1 MTSVTELAPAAGTSG
16 PASRSRRGSA
26 GAVLGTVPFFAFVA
40 IFLIVPTAVVVVQAF
55 LRDDG
60 RPTLGNISAL
70 GNPDIVRALV
80 NSVVLSAVTAVLG
93 AVFGAV
99 IAYAVATAVPH
110 GLLRR
115 TVTAACGVLAQFG
128 GVMLAFAWI
137 ATLGLSGLV
146 PVLLRDYLGAQ
157 VDTSW
162 LYNLSGFVLVYLYF
176 QIPLMV
182 IVFLPSIDGLR
193 PQWREATE
201 SLGGSSWQYWR
212 NVAGPLLAAA
222 FLGST
227 LLLFANALSAYAT
240 AAALNA
246 QSTFI
251 LPLQIGNAI
260 GSEVVLGR
268 QNVAKALALEMVVIV
283 AIVMLGYAW
292 LQRRAER
299 WLG

>member
-1 MTSVTELAPAAGTSG
+1 V
-16 PASRSRRGSA
+16 
-26 GAVLGTVPFFAFVA
+26 
-40 IFLIVPTAVVVVQAF
+40 FLLVPTAVVVVQAF
-55 LRDDG
+55 LSDTG
-60 RPTLGNISAL
+60 TLTLDN
-70 GNPDIVRALV
+70 VRALGSGDIRRALL

-93 AVFGAV
+93 AVLGAV
-99 IAYAVATAVPH
+99 IAYAVATAPADGAV
-110 GLLRR
+110 RR
-115 TVTAACGVLAQFG
+115 LVTAGSGVLAQFG

-146 PVLLRDYLGAQ
+146 PTFLRDHVGVD

-162 LYNLSGFVLVYLYF
+162 LYGLSGFVLVYLYF

-182 IVFLPSIDGLR
+182 IVFLPSLDGLR
-193 PQWREATE
+193 PQWREAAE
-201 SLGGSSWQYWR
+201 SLGGSTWQYWR
-212 NVAGPLLAAA
+212 HVAGPLLTPA
-222 FLGST
+222 FVGSA

-268 QNVAKALALEMVVIV
+268 QNVAKALALEMVVLV
-283 AIVMLGYAW
+283 AVVMVAYAW

>member
-1 MTSVTELAPAAGTSG
+1 VTTT
-16 PASRSRRGSA
+16 RRRTA
-26 GAVLGTVPFFAFVA
+26 GAALGTLPFFAFVA
-40 IFLIVPTAVVVVQAF
+40 VFLVVPTVIVVVQAF
-55 LRDDG
+55 LTDDG
-60 RPTLGNISAL
+60 APTLGNVGELA
-70 GNPDIVRALV
+70 NADIRRALL
-80 NSVVLSAVTAVLG
+80 NSVVLSGVTAGIG
-93 AVFGAV
+93 AVCGALV
-99 IAYAVATAVPH
+99 AYAVSTAPPDGV
-110 GLLRR
+110 LRR
-115 TVTAACGVLAQFG
+115 VVSSASGVLAQFG

-146 PVLLRDYLGAQ
+146 PTFLRDHLGTDL
-157 VDTSW
+157 DTSW
-162 LYNLSGFVLVYLYF
+162 LYGLSGFVLVYLYF

-182 IVFLPSIDGLR
+182 IVFLPSVDGIR
-193 PQWREATE
+193 TQWREAAE
-201 SLGGSSWQYWR
+201 SLGGTTWQYWR
-212 NVAGPLLAAA
+212 HVAGPLLAPA
-222 FLGST
+222 FLSSA

-283 AIVMLGYAW
+283 AIVMIGYAW

>member
-1 MTSVTELAPAAGTSG
+1 MTTTSL
-16 PASRSRRGSA
+16 SRARGVRRSA
-26 GAVLGTVPFFAFVA
+26 GAALGTIPFFAFVA
-40 IFLIVPTAVVVVQAF
+40 VFLLVPTLVVVVQAF
-55 LRDDG
+55 LSDDG
-60 RPTLGNISAL
+60 APTLGNVREL
-70 GNPDIVRALV
+70 GNADIRRALV
-80 NSVVLSAVTAVLG
+80 NSVLLSGVTAVAG
-93 AVFGAV
+93 AVIGAV
-99 IAYAVATAVPH
+99 IAYAVITASPQ
-110 GLLRR
+110 GALRR
-115 TVTAACGVLAQFG
+115 VVSAGSGVLAQFG

-146 PVLLRDYLGAQ
+146 PTFLRDNLGVD

-162 LYNLSGFVLVYLYF
+162 LYGINGFMLVYLYF

-182 IVFLPSIDGLR
+182 IVFLPSLDGIR
-193 PQWREATE
+193 PQWREAAE
-201 SLGGSSWQYWR
+201 GLGGTTWQYWR
-212 NVAGPLLAAA
+212 RVAGPLLAPA
-222 FLGST
+222 FLSST

-268 QNVAKALALEMVVIV
+268 QNVAKALALEMVLIV
-283 AIVMLGYAW
+283 AVVMFAYAW

-299 WLG
+299 WLA

>member
-1 MTSVTELAPAAGTSG
+1 M
-16 PASRSRRGSA
+16 
-26 GAVLGTVPFFAFVA
+26 AV
-40 IFLIVPTAVVVVQAF
+40 FLIVPTVVVVVQAF
-55 LRDDG
+55 LSDDG
-60 RPTLGNISAL
+60 VPTLDNVRELA
-70 GNPDIVRALV
+70 NADIRRALV
-80 NSVVLSAVTAVLG
+80 NSVVLSGVTAVLG
-93 AVFGAV
+93 AVFGALV
-99 IAYAVATAVPH
+99 AYAVSTARREGV
-110 GLLRR
+110 LRR
-115 TVTAACGVLAQFG
+115 LVSAASGVLAQFG

-137 ATLGLSGLV
+137 ATIGLSGLV
-146 PVLLRDYLGAQ
+146 PVFLRDHLGLD

-176 QIPLMV
+176 QIPLMI

-201 SLGGSSWQYWR
+201 GLGGTTWQYWR
-212 NVAGPLLAAA
+212 HVAGPLLAPA
-222 FLGST
+222 FISSA

-283 AIVMLGYAW
+283 AVVMVGYTW

>member
-1 MTSVTELAPAAGTSG
+1 M
-16 PASRSRRGSA
+16 
-26 GAVLGTVPFFAFVA
+26 AV
-40 IFLIVPTAVVVVQAF
+40 FLVVPTAVVVVQAF
-55 LRDDG
+55 RTDDG
-60 RPTLGNISAL
+60 APTLGNVREL
-70 GNPDIVRALV
+70 GNTDIVHALV
-80 NSVVLSAVTAVLG
+80 NSVLLSGVTAIVGAALG
-93 AVFGAV
+93 AVV
-99 IAYAVATAVPH
+99 AYAVVTAAPE

-115 TVTAACGVLAQFG
+115 VVTAASGVLAQFG

-146 PVLLRDYLGAQ
+146 PTLLRDHLGTD

-162 LYNLSGFVLVYLYF
+162 LYGMSGFMLVYLYF

-182 IVFLPSIDGLR
+182 IVFLPSLDGVR

-201 SLGGSSWQYWR
+201 SLGGTTWQYWR
-212 NVAGPLLAAA
+212 RVAGPLLAPA
-222 FLGST
+222 FFSST

-283 AIVMLGYAW
+283 AIIMVAYAFM
-292 LQRRAER
+292 QRRADR
-299 WLG
+299 WLAR

>member
-1 MTSVTELAPAAGTSG
+1 MTAAASTSPDVTVRARGTRRRSAA
-16 PASRSRRGSA
+16 A
-26 GAVLGTVPFFAFVA
+26 LGTVPFFAFVA
-40 IFLIVPTAVVVVQAF
+40 VFLLVPTAIVVVQAF
-55 LRDDG
+55 LSDAG
-60 RPTLGNISAL
+60 TPTLDNVRAL
-70 GNPDIVRALV
+70 GSGDILRALV

-93 AVFGAV
+93 AVLGAL
-99 IAYAVATAVPH
+99 IAYAVSTASPD
-110 GLLRR
+110 GALRR
-115 TVTAACGVLAQFG
+115 LVSAGCGVLAQFG

-146 PVLLRDYLGAQ
+146 PTFLRDHLGAD

-162 LYNLSGFVLVYLYF
+162 LYGLSGFVLVYLYF

-193 PQWREATE
+193 PQWREAAE
-201 SLGGSSWQYWR
+201 SLGGSTWQYWR
-212 NVAGPLLAAA
+212 HVAGPLLAPA
-222 FLGST
+222 FASSA

-246 QSTFI
+246 QSTFL

-268 QNVAKALALEMVVIV
+268 QNVAKALALEMVVLV
-283 AIVMLGYAW
+283 AVVMVAYAW

>member
-1 MTSVTELAPAAGTSG
+1 MAG
-16 PASRSRRGSA
+16 GSA
-26 GAVLGTVPFFAFVA
+26 VAALGTVPFFAFVGV
-40 IFLIVPTAVVVVQAF
+40 FLAVPTLVVVVQAF
-55 LRDDG
+55 LSDAG
-60 RPTLGNISAL
+60 VPTLANIQALGSGDIRRAL
-70 GNPDIVRALV
+70 GN
-80 NSVVLSAVTAVLG
+80 SVLLSGVTAVLG
-93 AVFGAV
+93 AAFGAV
-99 IAYAVATAVPH
+99 LAYAVSTAPAD
-110 GLLRR
+110 GALRR
-115 TVTAACGVLAQFG
+115 VVNAASGVLAQFG

-146 PVLLRDYLGAQ
+146 PSLLRDRLGAE

-162 LYNLSGFVLVYLYF
+162 LYDLPGFVLVYLYF

-201 SLGGSSWQYWR
+201 SLGGSAWQYWR
-212 NVAGPLLAAA
+212 HVAGPLLAPA
-222 FLGST
+222 FISSM

-268 QNVAKALALEMVVIV
+268 QNVAKALALEMVLIV
-283 AIVMLGYAW
+283 AVVMVGYAW

>member
-1 MTSVTELAPAAGTSG
+1 V
-16 PASRSRRGSA
+16 
-26 GAVLGTVPFFAFVA
+26 
-40 IFLIVPTAVVVVQAF
+40 FLLVPTAVVVVQAF
-55 LRDDG
+55 LSDAG
-60 RPTLGNISAL
+60 TLTLDN
-70 GNPDIVRALV
+70 VRALGSGDIRRALL

-93 AVFGAV
+93 AVLGAV
-99 IAYAVATAVPH
+99 IAYAVATAPADGAV
-110 GLLRR
+110 RR
-115 TVTAACGVLAQFG
+115 VVTAGSGVLAQFG

-146 PVLLRDYLGAQ
+146 PTFLRDHLGLD

-162 LYNLSGFVLVYLYF
+162 LYGLSGFVLVYLYF

-182 IVFLPSIDGLR
+182 IVFLPSLDGLR
-193 PQWREATE
+193 PQWREAAE
-201 SLGGSSWQYWR
+201 SLGGSTWQYWR
-212 NVAGPLLAAA
+212 HVAGPLLAPA
-222 FLGST
+222 FVSSA

-268 QNVAKALALEMVVIV
+268 QNVAKALALEMVVLV
-283 AIVMLGYAW
+283 AVVMVAYAW

>member
-1 MTSVTELAPAAGTSG
+1 VVN
-16 PASRSRRGSA
+16 RRRT
-26 GAVLGTVPFFAFVA
+26 AVATIGTVPFFAFVA
-40 IFLIVPTAVVVVQAF
+40 VFLLIPTVVVVVQAF
-55 LRDDG
+55 LSDAG
-60 RPTLGNISAL
+60 APTLDNVRAL
-70 GNPDIVRALV
+70 GNADIRRALL
-80 NSVVLSAVTAVLG
+80 NSVVLSAVTAVVGAALG
-93 AVFGAV
+93 AVV
-99 IAYAVATAVPH
+99 AYAVSTAPAD

-115 TVTAACGVLAQFG
+115 TVTAASGVLAQFG

-137 ATLGLSGLV
+137 ATLGLAGLV
-146 PVLLRDYLGAQ
+146 PTLLRDHLGTD

-162 LYNLSGFVLVYLYF
+162 LYGLRGFMLVYLYF

-182 IVFLPSIDGLR
+182 IVFLPSVDGLR
-193 PQWREATE
+193 PQWREAAE
-201 SLGGSSWQYWR
+201 SLGGSTWQYWR
-212 NVAGPLLAAA
+212 RVAGPLLAPA
-222 FLGST
+222 FLSSA

-283 AIVMLGYAW
+283 AVVMVGYAW

>member
-1 MTSVTELAPAAGTSG
+1 V
-16 PASRSRRGSA
+16 
-26 GAVLGTVPFFAFVA
+26 AV
-40 IFLIVPTAVVVVQAF
+40 FLVVPTAVVVVQAF
-55 LRDDG
+55 RTDDG
-60 RPTLGNISAL
+60 APTLANVREL
-70 GNPDIVRALV
+70 GNADIRHALV
-80 NSVVLSAVTAVLG
+80 NSVLLSGVTAVVGAAIG
-93 AVFGAV
+93 AVV
-99 IAYAVATAVPH
+99 AYAVVTAAPE

-115 TVTAACGVLAQFG
+115 VVTAASGVLAQFG

-146 PVLLRDYLGAQ
+146 PTLLRDHLGAD

-162 LYNLSGFVLVYLYF
+162 LYGMSGFMLVYLYF

-182 IVFLPSIDGLR
+182 IVFLPSLDGIR

-201 SLGGSSWQYWR
+201 SLGGTTWQYWR
-212 NVAGPLLAAA
+212 RVAGPLLAPA
-222 FLGST
+222 FLSST

-283 AIVMLGYAW
+283 AVIMVASAYM
-292 LQRRAER
+292 QRRADR
-299 WLG
+299 WLGS

>member
-1 MTSVTELAPAAGTSG
+1 M
-16 PASRSRRGSA
+16 
-26 GAVLGTVPFFAFVA
+26 
-40 IFLIVPTAVVVVQAF
+40 
-55 LRDDG
+55 
-60 RPTLGNISAL
+60 
-70 GNPDIVRALV
+70 
-80 NSVVLSAVTAVLG
+80 
-93 AVFGAV
+93 
-99 IAYAVATAVPH
+99 
-110 GLLRR
+110 
-115 TVTAACGVLAQFG
+115 VTAASGVLAQFG

-146 PVLLRDYLGAQ
+146 PTLLRDHLGTD

-162 LYNLSGFVLVYLYF
+162 LYGMSGFMLVYLYF

-182 IVFLPSIDGLR
+182 IVFLPSLDGIR

-201 SLGGSSWQYWR
+201 SLGGTTWQYWR
-212 NVAGPLLAAA
+212 RVAGPLLAPA
-222 FLGST
+222 FFSST

-283 AIVMLGYAW
+283 AIIMVAYAYM
-292 LQRRAER
+292 QRRADR
-299 WLG
+299 WLAR

>member
-1 MTSVTELAPAAGTSG
+1 M
-16 PASRSRRGSA
+16 
-26 GAVLGTVPFFAFVA
+26 PFFAFVA
-40 IFLIVPTAVVVVQAF
+40 VFLLVPTAVVVVQAF
-55 LRDDG
+55 LTDAG
-60 RPTLGNISAL
+60 APTLDNLREL
-70 GNPDIVRALV
+70 GNADIRQALL
-80 NSVVLSAVTAVLG
+80 NSVILSGVTAALG
-93 AVFGAV
+93 AVFGALV
-99 IAYAVATAVPH
+99 AYAVATAPSD

-115 TVTAACGVLAQFG
+115 VVSAASGVLAQFG

-137 ATLGLSGLV
+137 ATLSLSGLV
-146 PVLLRDYLGAQ
+146 PVFLRDHFGVT

-201 SLGGSSWQYWR
+201 GLGGTTWQYWR
-212 NVAGPLLAAA
+212 RVAGPLLAPA
-222 FLGST
+222 FLSSA

-283 AIVMLGYAW
+283 AIVMIGYTW

>member
-1 MTSVTELAPAAGTSG
+1 MTTVPAGRARGT
-16 PASRSRRGSA
+16 RRRTA
-26 GAVLGTVPFFAFVA
+26 GAALGTVPFFAFVA
-40 IFLIVPTAVVVVQAF
+40 VFLVVPTVVVVVQAF
-55 LRDDG
+55 LSDDG
-60 RPTLGNISAL
+60 VPTLDN
-70 GNPDIVRALV
+70 VRALANADIRRALL
-80 NSVVLSAVTAVLG
+80 NSVVLSGVTALVG
-93 AVFGAV
+93 AVVGAV
-99 IAYAVATAVPH
+99 VAYAVSTAPPH

-115 TVTAACGVLAQFG
+115 VVSAASGVLAQFG

-146 PVLLRDYLGAQ
+146 PTLLRDRFGAE

-162 LYNLSGFVLVYLYF
+162 LYGLSGFVLVYLYF

-182 IVFLPSIDGLR
+182 IVFLPSVDGLR
-193 PQWREATE
+193 PQWREATD
-201 SLGGSSWQYWR
+201 SLGGTTWHYWR
-212 NVAGPLLAAA
+212 FVAGPLLLPA
-222 FLGST
+222 FLGSA

-283 AIVMLGYAW
+283 AVVMVGYAW

-299 WLG
+299 WLA